1 MWKEYKETFDGVH
14 ASQRLKTE
22 VLNMK
27 REENATKKRKVP
39 AAALAAV
46 ILVIALAGT
55 ALAAELLGHIQIDL
69 KNPDETNTSG
79 EGFTGVATF
88 YTIPVENLST
98 AALERAAEAEDVL
111 ENWKFDSWSEATA
124 FLGLELLNNPKL
136 ENLPP
141 VRKREN
147 CNACVITC
155 GGDDQYHNVPFLI
168 VLSAVYQADG
178 CRITQ
183 GANMK
188 FQYPGY
194 PQGESDWGFAK
205 HLGETHLEE
214 YTTPGGMEVSIVTA
228 TRNGQAG
235 TAYPTSY
242 TSYTAYWI
250 NGNVMYFLCTSVHD
264 PMDHPDSTHALEILK
279 EVLDAY
285 E

>member
-27 REENATKKRKVP
+27 HEENAARKRRIP
-39 AAALAAV
+39 
-46 ILVIALAGT
+46 
-55 ALAAELLGHIQIDL
+55 AAELLGHIQIDL

-79 EGFTGVATF
+79 EGYTGVATF
-88 YTIPVENLST
+88 YAIPVESLST

-141 VRKREN
+141 VRKRGN

-168 VLSAVYQADG
+168 MLSAVYQADG

-188 FQYPGY
+188 FQYS
-194 PQGESDWGFAK
+194 PQIESDWGFAK